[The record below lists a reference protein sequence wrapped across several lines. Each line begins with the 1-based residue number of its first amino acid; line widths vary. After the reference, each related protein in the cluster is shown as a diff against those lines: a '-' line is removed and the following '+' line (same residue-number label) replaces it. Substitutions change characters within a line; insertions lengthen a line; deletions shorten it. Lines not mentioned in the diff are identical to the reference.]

1 MWQQF
6 TRARGH
12 RHERN
17 NLQWTVRLHSAVL
30 LCDSRLEAGRRRV
43 VVVRA
48 LNFTVS
54 RTIFT
59 KGNAVDVPAQDR
71 DAQLL
76 LQRIKTNIDSVIRGK
91 AGVLRLLLGALAS
104 GGHVL
109 LEDFPGT
116 GKTTLAKALALSIG
130 ANFKR
135 VQFTPDLLP
144 SDILGVSVFNQK
156 SQSFEFHQGPIF
168 TQILLA
174 DEINRASPRTQSALL
189 EVMAEGQVTIEG
201 KSYRLD
207 NFFVLATQNP
217 VDFRGTYPL
226 PEAQMDRFAVR
237 LSLGYVDA
245 DEEVEIISAQ
255 ERNHP
260 LEAIQPC
267 ATLAEL
273 QSIKDAVKRVRVSA
287 ELKRYVVDIVRA
299 TRDAPAVTLGAGPRG
314 SLALTKAAQALA
326 LIDGEAFVR
335 PEHIQEL
342 AVAVLAHRLALEPQ
356 ARFAGNS
363 AAAIVE
369 HIVRTL
375 PVPA

>member
-1 MWQQF
+1 MEIAAADREAQQ
-6 TRARGH
+6 
-12 RHERN
+12 
-17 NLQWTVRLHSAVL
+17 
-30 LCDSRLEAGRRRV
+30 
-43 VVVRA
+43 
-48 LNFTVS
+48 
-54 RTIFT
+54 
-59 KGNAVDVPAQDR
+59 
-71 DAQLL
+71 L
-76 LQRIKTNIDSVIRGK
+76 LQRIATNVDAVIRGK
-91 AGVLRLLLGALAS
+91 SAVLRVLLGALAS

-130 ANFKR
+130 AEFKR

-156 SQSFEFHQGPIF
+156 TQTFEFHQGPIF
-168 TQILLA
+168 THILLA

-245 DEEVEIISAQ
+245 EAEVEIISAQ
-255 ERNHP
+255 EQKHP
-260 LEAIQPC
+260 LESIKPC

-273 QSIKDAVKRVRVSA
+273 QLIREAVKRVSVSA
-287 ELKRYVVDIVRA
+287 ELKRYIVDIARA
-299 TRDAPAVTLGAGPRG
+299 TREAPAVTLGAGPRG
-314 SLALTKAAQALA
+314 SLALTRTAQALA
-326 LIDGEAFVR
+326 LIDGETFVR
-335 PEHIQEL
+335 PEHIQEV
-342 AVAVLAHRLALEPQ
+342 AVAVLAHRLALDPQ
-356 ARFAGNS
+356 ARFAGTS
-363 AAAIVE
+363 AAAIVG
-369 HIVRTL
+369 HIVQTL